1 MINKIINSAA
11 LILEVENG
19 TDSKGATV
27 YKKKTFAGVKT
38 NASPDDVFA
47 VAEAFKG
54 VLAKPTR
61 AYYINE
67 SSKLVNS

>member
-1 MINKIINSAA
+1 MINKTINSTA

-27 YKKKTFAGVKT
+27 YKKKTFASVKT
-38 NASPDDVFA
+38 NATNDDIFA
-47 VAEAFKG
+47 VAEAIKG
-54 VLAKPTR
+54 VLAKSTR